1 MTNDDDHH
9 RNHPKFQTKKI
20 MDARSNNATQVKV
33 SYSLTFERYINKS
46 MYFKCIVTQ
55 KVV

>member
-1 MTNDDDHH
+1 
-9 RNHPKFQTKKI
+9 